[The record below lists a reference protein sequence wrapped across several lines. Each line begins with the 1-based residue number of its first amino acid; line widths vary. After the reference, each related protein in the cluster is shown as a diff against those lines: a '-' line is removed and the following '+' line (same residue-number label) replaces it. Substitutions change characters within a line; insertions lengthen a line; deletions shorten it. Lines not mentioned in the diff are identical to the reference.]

1 MTLSF
6 EALRAVENV
15 VLTALLLAVMY
26 TDWRFLR
33 IPNVFTYP
41 AMLIGIVFGA
51 LEAVPGDLFTRG
63 LVDHIAALILA
74 FAIAYPFYA
83 ARGLKAGDAKLLM
96 AIGAIRG
103 VNFLLFAAV
112 YGALIGGVLAVGF
125 ILSRKLARPAAGAAP
140 TTLSGIL
147 KSSIPYGVALGL
159 GGLVALALEAAGYVQ
174 VTV

>member
-1 MTLSF
+1 LTLSF

-33 IPNVFTYP
+33 IPNAFTYP
-41 AMLIGIVFGA
+41 AMAVGLVFGV
-51 LEAVPGDLFTRG
+51 LEGVPGGLFTRG

-74 FAIAYPFYA
+74 FAISYPFYA

-96 AIGAIRG
+96 AIGALRG

-125 ILSRKLARPAAGAAP
+125 ILRRRLARPVAGAAP
-140 TTLSGIL
+140 NTLSGIM
-147 KSSIPYGVALGL
+147 KTSIPYGVALGL